1 MQRIEVGTVSVSN
14 PFNSAQIRHISLLP
28 EDVDCIVFW
37 TKDPAPLVPH
47 LARLEEYYRFYMQFT
62 LTPYGRIFERRLRD
76 KTEIVETF
84 RALSRQIGKHRVR
97 WRYDPVILNSEIDI
111 AYHRRAFEKL
121 CGLLGGST
129 ESVTISFVDMYKRLN
144 PALLRELTEGEMFEL
159 AAIFSDIAGRYG
171 LGIQTCGEAVD
182 LSPWGI
188 KRGACVDSA
197 FIETLIGR
205 PLEVGRDPYQRPWCE
220 CCQSVDIGSYN
231 TCTNGC
237 IYCYANRRSPK

>member
-1 MQRIEVGTVSVSN
+1 MQRIEVGTVSVPN

-28 EDVDCIVFW
+28 DDVDCIVFW
-37 TKDPAPLVPH
+37 TKDPAPLLPY
-47 LARLEEYYRFYMQFT
+47 LSRLEEHYRFYMQFT
-62 LTPYGRIFERRLRD
+62 LTPYGRILERRLRD

-84 RALSRQIGKHRVR
+84 RALSLQTGKHRVR

-111 AYHRRAFEKL
+111 PYHRRAFDKL
-121 CGLLGGST
+121 CSLLVDCT
-129 ESVTISFVDMYKRLN
+129 EGVTISFVDMYKRLD
-144 PALLRELTEGEMFEL
+144 PSLFRELTEGEMFEL
-159 AAIFSDIAGRYG
+159 AAIFSDIAGQYG
-171 LGIQTCGEAVD
+171 LEIQTCGEPVD

-188 KRGACVDSA
+188 KHGACVDSA

-205 PLEVGRDPYQRPWCE
+205 PLRLARDPYQRVWCG

-237 IYCYANRRSPK
+237 VYCYANRRLAK